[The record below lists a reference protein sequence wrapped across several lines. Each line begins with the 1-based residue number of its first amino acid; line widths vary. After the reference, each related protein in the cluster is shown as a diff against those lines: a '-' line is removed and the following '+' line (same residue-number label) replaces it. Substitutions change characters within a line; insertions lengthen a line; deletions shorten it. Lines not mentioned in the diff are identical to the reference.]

1 MWVLFTMS
9 TQVGRRSNLACTVF
23 CSNFVLGRVME
34 WKEILVVTSRK
45 PHELYLGLDE
55 KMGLELGTLTL
66 P

>member
-1 MWVLFTMS
+1 M
-9 TQVGRRSNLACTVF
+9 ACTVF